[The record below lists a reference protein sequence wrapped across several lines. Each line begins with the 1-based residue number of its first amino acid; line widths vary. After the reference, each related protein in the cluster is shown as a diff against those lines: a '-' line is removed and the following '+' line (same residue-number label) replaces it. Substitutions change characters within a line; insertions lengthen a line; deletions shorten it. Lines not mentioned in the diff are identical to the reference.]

1 MSRRDVAV
9 GSLTVALHQA
19 LARVSQHVEEIT
31 AREELSLA
39 QWLVVHQLAA
49 RGERTMG
56 ELVVAT
62 GLNDSTLTRVVDR
75 LASLGLLFREVD
87 PTDRRRVR
95 VSLAARGRETHDR
108 LAPDVAERESALT
121 DDLEHPDLVRAL
133 ASLGVPEVS

>member
-19 LARVSQHVEEIT
+19 LARVSQHVEEVT
-31 AREELSLA
+31 AREGLSLA
-39 QWLVVHQLAA
+39 HWLVVCQLAE

-56 ELVVAT
+56 ELVAAT

-75 LASLGLLFREVD
+75 LATSALLYREAD

-95 VSLAARGRETHDR
+95 VSLSNRGRELHDR
-108 LAPDVAERESALT
+108 LAPDVAARETTLV
-121 DDLEHPDLVRAL
+121 DGLEGPDLVRAL
-133 ASLGVPEVS
+133 ASLGDG